1 MSDDVVIFL
10 SYAHD
15 DDLILRA
22 APDPD
27 ELGFVSFLD
36 QQLCL
41 KLRDLGAR
49 QANVWR
55 DRHRISQGDQ
65 FADIIDDGLRRA
77 ELFVVVMSPNW
88 LQRPYCRKEFETFLS
103 LRKAAGVTNPAT
115 RMLVVGKGHVDRSA
129 RPPELQGQ
137 EGFLFYSR
145 DDQNDVSAV
154 TPFFNRGQCNKRFYA
169 ELDDLATGLQQR
181 VTQILSGAPAPETT
195 QQTASIVAPN
205 GRTVFLAKPASDM
218 KAAYVRLVTELQGKG
233 FTVAP
238 DPLADMPSDRSAEAF
253 ITDAL
258 ARAEVFVHLVGDSG
272 GFAPEG
278 LDNVVKLQ
286 LALARGRAAQAEGPP
301 GQKLDRRI
309 VWAPKILDEGGAAPA
324 GPAVERDPLKA
335 LERFDQQIA
344 TDKID
349 GDILSK
355 FVEYLFQYLT
365 ETAPKPR
372 LTAAA
377 GNKLDLYLSY
387 HMTDEDFVGAIAQA
401 LRESSVRP
409 RIPVA
414 DSDADS
420 RRYNSDLLVKCD
432 AVTLCW
438 GAASEVWV
446 RSEADRLSD
455 WQALGRKGQ
464 FAFRGLIA
472 GPPPAAHKKA
482 STLSLIFQDGEFDRM
497 IDLVEKGPPTS
508 QLLADLCSAPSAKP

>member
-1 MSDDVVIFL
+1 MSDDVIIFM

-15 DDLILRA
+15 DDLILSPGA
-22 APDPD
+22 D

-36 QQLCL
+36 QQLRL

-55 DRHRISQGDQ
+55 DRRRISQGDQ
-65 FADIIDDGLRRA
+65 FADTIDDGLKQA
-77 ELFVVVMSPNW
+77 ELLVVVMSPNW
-88 LQRPYCRKEFETFLS
+88 MQRPYCRKEFETFLN
-103 LRKAAGVTNPAT
+103 LRRAAGVINPAA
-115 RMLVVGKGHVDRSA
+115 RMLVVGKGYVDRSA
-129 RPPELQGQ
+129 RPMELQGQ

-154 TPFFNRGQCNKRFYA
+154 TPFFNRGKCTDRYYS
-169 ELDDLATGLQQR
+169 ELDDLASGLQQR
-181 VTQILSGAPAPETT
+181 VTQIQAGAPSVQAAP
-195 QQTASIVAPN
+195 QTAPIVAPN

-238 DPLADMPSDRSAEAF
+238 DPSADMPSDASAQSFA
-253 ITDAL
+253 TDAL
-258 ARAEVFVHLVGDSG
+258 TKAEVFVHLVGDSG

-278 LDNVVKLQ
+278 LDNLVRLQ
-286 LALARGRAAQAEGPP
+286 LALARARAAPTEGPQ
-301 GQKLDRRI
+301 GQRLNRRI
-309 VWAPKILDEGGAAPA
+309 VWAPKILDEGGAVPS
-324 GPAVERDPLKA
+324 GPGVERDPLKA

-355 FVEYLFQYLT
+355 FVEYLFQYLA
-365 ETAPKPR
+365 ETAPKPV
-372 LTAAA
+372 AMAEA
-377 GNKLDLYLSY
+377 GDKLDVYLSY
-387 HMTDEDFVGAIAQA
+387 HSADEDFAGAIAQV
-401 LRESSVRP
+401 LRESAVKP

-420 RRYNSDLLVKCD
+420 RRYNSDLLAKCD

-438 GAASEVWV
+438 GNASEVWV

-472 GPPPAAHKKA
+472 GPPPASHKKK

-497 IDLVEKGPPTS
+497 IDLVDQGAPTA
-508 QLLADLCSAPSAKP
+508 QLLADLASAPNAKP

>member
-1 MSDDVVIFL
+1 MSDDVVIFM

-15 DDLILRA
+15 DDLILS
-22 APDPD
+22 PDPD
-27 ELGFVSFLD
+27 EPGFVSFLD
-36 QQLCL
+36 QQLRL

-55 DRHRISQGDQ
+55 DRRRIGQADQ
-65 FADIIDDGLRRA
+65 FADIIDEGLERA

-88 LQRPYCRKEFETFLS
+88 MQRPYCRKEFETFLS

-115 RMLVVGKGHVDRSA
+115 RMLVVGKGYVDRSA

-145 DDQNDVSAV
+145 DDENNVSAI
-154 TPFFNRGQCNKRFYA
+154 TPFFNRGKCSDRFYTK
-169 ELDDLATGLQQR
+169 LDDLAGGLQKR
-181 VTQILSGAPAPETT
+181 VAQILSGAPAPQALQPSTP
-195 QQTASIVAPN
+195 IVAPN

-233 FTVAP
+233 FNVAP
-238 DPLADMPSDRSAEAF
+238 DPSADMPSDKSAEAF
-253 ITDAL
+253 LTDAL
-258 ARAEVFVHLVGDSG
+258 SGAEVFVHLVGDSE

-278 LDNVVKLQ
+278 LDKIVKLQ
-286 LALARGRAAQAEGPP
+286 LARARAGAAQAEGPS
-301 GQKLDRRI
+301 GQRLNRRI
-309 VWAPKILDEGGAAPA
+309 VWAPKILDQGGVSPAGAAA
-324 GPAVERDPLKA
+324 ERDPLKA

-355 FVEYLFQYLT
+355 FIEYLFQYLT
-365 ETAPKPR
+365 ETAPKPVV
-372 LTAAA
+372 TAAA

-387 HMTDEDFVGAIAQA
+387 HSADEDYAGAVAQA
-401 LRESSVRP
+401 LLESSVKP

-414 DSDADS
+414 DSDADA
-420 RRYNSDLLVKCD
+420 RRYNSDLLAKCD

-438 GAASEVWV
+438 GNASEVWV

-455 WQALGRKGQ
+455 WQTLGRKGQ

-472 GPPPAAHKKA
+472 GPPPASHKKKN
-482 STLSLIFQDGEFDRM
+482 TLSLIFQDGEFDKV
-497 IDLVEKGPPTS
+497 IDLVEKGPPTA
-508 QLLADLCSAPSAKP
+508 QLLADLTSAPSSKP

>member
-1 MSDDVVIFL
+1 MSDDVVIFM

-15 DDLILRA
+15 DDLTLS
-22 APDPD
+22 PDPD
-27 ELGFVSFLD
+27 EPGFVSFLD
-36 QQLCL
+36 QQLRL

-55 DRHRISQGDQ
+55 DRNRIDQGDQ
-65 FADIIDDGLRRA
+65 FADIIDEGLKRA
-77 ELFVVVMSPNW
+77 ELLVVVMSPNW
-88 LQRPYCRKEFETFLS
+88 MQRPYCRKEFETFLS
-103 LRKAAGVTNPAT
+103 LRKAAGVTNPAA
-115 RMLVVGKGHVDRSA
+115 RMLVVGKGYVDRSG

-145 DDQNDVSAV
+145 DDENDVSAV
-154 TPFFNRGQCNKRFYA
+154 TPFFSRGKCNDRFYA
-169 ELDDLATGLQQR
+169 ELDDLAGGLQKR
-181 VTQILSGAPAPETT
+181 VTQILSGAPTPPQTI
-195 QQTASIVAPN
+195 QQTAPIVTPN

-233 FTVAP
+233 FNVAP
-238 DPLADMPSDRSAEAF
+238 DPSADTPSDKSAEPF
-253 ITDAL
+253 LTDAL
-258 ARAEVFVHLVGDSG
+258 SSAEVFVHLVGDSG

-278 LDNVVKLQ
+278 LDSIVKMQ
-286 LALARGRAAQAEGPP
+286 LGLARAKAAQAEGPP
-301 GQKLDRRI
+301 GQKLNRRI
-309 VWAPKILDEGGAAPA
+309 VWAPKILDGGGAAPT

-355 FVEYLFQYLT
+355 FIEFLFQYLT
-365 ETAPKPR
+365 ETAPKPVVM
-372 LTAAA
+372 AAA
-377 GNKLDLYLSY
+377 GNKLDLYLAY
-387 HMTDEDFVGAIAQA
+387 HAADDEYAGAIAQA
-401 LRESSVRP
+401 LLESSVKP

-414 DSDADS
+414 DSDADA
-420 RRYNSDLLVKCD
+420 RRYNSDLLAKCD

-438 GAASEVWV
+438 GNASEVWV

-472 GPPPAAHKKA
+472 GPPPASHKKKG
-482 STLSLIFQDGEFDRM
+482 TLSLIFQDGEFDKV
-497 IDLVEKGPPTS
+497 IDLVETGPPTA
-508 QLLADLCSAPSAKP
+508 QLLADLTSAPSAKP

>member
-1 MSDDVVIFL
+1 MSGDVVIFM

-15 DDLILRA
+15 DDLILS
-22 APDPD
+22 PDPD
-27 ELGFVSFLD
+27 ELGFVTFLD
-36 QQLCL
+36 QQLRL

-49 QANVWR
+49 HANVWR
-55 DRHRISQGDQ
+55 DRRRIGQGDQ
-65 FADIIDDGLRRA
+65 FADIIDDGLKRA
-77 ELFVVVMSPNW
+77 ELLVVVMSPNW
-88 LQRPYCRKEFETFLS
+88 MERPYCRKEFETFLS

-115 RMLVVGKGHVDRSA
+115 RMLVVGKGYVDRAA

-145 DDQNDVSAV
+145 DDENDVSAV
-154 TPFFNRGQCNKRFYA
+154 TPFFSRGQCNKRFYA

-181 VTQILSGAPAPETT
+181 VTQILSGAPASEPPP
-195 QQTASIVAPN
+195 QTPPIVAPN
-205 GRTVFLAKPASDM
+205 GRTIFLAKPASDM
-218 KAAYVRLVTELQGKG
+218 KAAYIRLVTELEGKG

-238 DPLADMPSDRSAEAF
+238 DPSADMPRDNTAEAF
-253 ITDAL
+253 VTDAL
-258 ARAEVFVHLVGDSG
+258 TKAEVFVHLVGDSD

-278 LDNVVKLQ
+278 LDNIVKLQ
-286 LALARGRAAQAEGPP
+286 LGLARAKAPQAEGAP
-301 GQKLDRRI
+301 GQKLSRRI
-309 VWAPKILDEGGAAPA
+309 VWAPKILDQGGAAPP

-355 FVEYLFQYLT
+355 FIEYLFQYLT
-365 ETAPKPR
+365 ETAPKPV
-372 LTAAA
+372 LTSAA

-387 HMTDEDFVGAIAQA
+387 HSADEDYAGAIAQA
-401 LRESSVRP
+401 LLESSVKP

-420 RRYNSDLLVKCD
+420 RRYNSDLLARCD

-472 GPPPAAHKKA
+472 GPPPAAHKKK

-497 IDLVEKGPPTS
+497 IDLVEQGAPTA
-508 QLLADLCSAPSAKP
+508 QLLIDLTSAPSAKP

>member
-1 MSDDVVIFL
+1 MSEDIVIFM

-15 DDLILRA
+15 DDLILSA
-22 APDPD
+22 DQD

-36 QQLCL
+36 QQLRL

-55 DRHRISQGDQ
+55 DRRRISQGDQ
-65 FADIIDDGLRRA
+65 FADIIDDGLSHA
-77 ELFVVVMSPNW
+77 ELLVVVMSPNW
-88 LQRPYCRKEFETFLS
+88 MQRPYCRKEFEAFLR
-103 LRKAAGVTNPAT
+103 LRRAAGVANPLA
-115 RMLVVGKGHVDRSA
+115 RMLVVGKGYVDRSA

-137 EGFLFYSR
+137 EGYLFYSR

-154 TPFFNRGQCNKRFYA
+154 TPFFNRGKCSNRFYT
-169 ELDDLATGLQQR
+169 ELDDLAGGLQQR
-181 VTQILSGAPAPETT
+181 VSQILSGAPGPDAT
-195 QQTASIVAPN
+195 QQTKPIVAPN

-238 DPLADMPSDRSAEAF
+238 DPSAEMPSDSSASAF
-253 ITDAL
+253 VADAL
-258 ARAEVFVHLVGDSG
+258 ASAEIFVHLVGDSG

-278 LDNVVKLQ
+278 LDNIVKLQ
-286 LALARGRAAQAEGPP
+286 LAQARAKAAQTEGPP
-301 GQKLDRRI
+301 GQKLNCRI
-309 VWAPKILDEGGAAPA
+309 VWAPKILDEGGTALA
-324 GPAVERDPLKA
+324 GPAVERDPLTA
-335 LERFDQQIA
+335 LQRFDEQIA

-355 FVEYLFQYLT
+355 FVEYLCQYLT
-365 ETAPKPR
+365 ETAPRPR
-372 LTAAA
+372 ATAAA

-387 HMTDEDFVGAIAQA
+387 HAADEDFAGAIAQA
-401 LRESSVRP
+401 LRESSVKP

-414 DSDADS
+414 DSDSES
-420 RRYNSDLLVKCD
+420 RRYNSDMLAKCD

-438 GAASEVWV
+438 GNASEVWV

-472 GPPPAAHKKA
+472 GPPPASHKKK
-482 STLSLIFQDGEFDRM
+482 STLSLIFQDGEFDTV
-497 IDLVEKGPPTS
+497 IDLVEKGPPTV
-508 QLLADLCSAPSAKP
+508 QLLADLTSAPSANP

>member
-1 MSDDVVIFL
+1 MSDDVVIFM

-15 DDLILRA
+15 DDLILS
-22 APDPD
+22 PDPD
-27 ELGFVSFLD
+27 EPGFVSFLD
-36 QQLCL
+36 QQLRL

-55 DRHRISQGDQ
+55 DRRRISQGDQ
-65 FADIIDDGLRRA
+65 FADIIDDGLKRA
-77 ELFVVVMSPNW
+77 ELLVVVMSPNW
-88 LQRPYCRKEFETFLS
+88 MQRPYCRKEFETFLS
-103 LRKAAGVTNPAT
+103 LRKAAGVANPAT
-115 RMLVVGKGHVDRSA
+115 RMLVVGKGYVDRSA

-145 DDQNDVSAV
+145 DDENDVSAI
-154 TPFFNRGQCNKRFYA
+154 TPFFNRGKCNDRFYA
-169 ELDDLATGLQQR
+169 ELDDLAGGLQKR
-181 VTQILSGAPAPETT
+181 VTQILSGAPTPPQTT
-195 QQTASIVAPN
+195 QQTAPIVTPN

-233 FTVAP
+233 FNVAP
-238 DPLADMPSDRSAEAF
+238 DPSADMPSDKSAEAF
-253 ITDAL
+253 LTDAL
-258 ARAEVFVHLVGDSG
+258 SKAEVFVHLVGDSG

-278 LDNVVKLQ
+278 LGNIVKLQ
-286 LALARGRAAQAEGPP
+286 LALARAKAAQAEGPP
-301 GQKLDRRI
+301 GQKLTRRI
-309 VWAPKILDEGGAAPA
+309 VWAPKILDGGGAAPA

-355 FVEYLFQYLT
+355 FIEFLFQYLT
-365 ETAPKPR
+365 ETAPKPVV
-372 LTAAA
+372 TAAA
-377 GNKLDLYLSY
+377 GNKLDLYLAY
-387 HMTDEDFVGAIAQA
+387 HSADEDYAGAVAQA
-401 LRESSVRP
+401 LLESSVKP

-414 DSDADS
+414 DSDADA
-420 RRYNSDLLVKCD
+420 RRYNSDLLAKCD

-438 GAASEVWV
+438 GNASEVWV

-472 GPPPAAHKKA
+472 GPPPASHKKKN
-482 STLSLIFQDGEFDRM
+482 TLSLIFQDGEFDKV
-497 IDLVEKGPPTS
+497 IDLVEKGPPTA
-508 QLLADLCSAPSAKP
+508 QLLADLTSAPSPKP

>member
-1 MSDDVVIFL
+1 MANDDVVIFM

-15 DDLILRA
+15 DDLILSQ
-22 APDPD
+22 DPD
-27 ELGFVSFLD
+27 ELGFVGFLD
-36 QQLCL
+36 QQLRL

-55 DRHRISQGDQ
+55 DRRRISQGDQ
-65 FADIIDDGLRRA
+65 FADIIDDGLKRA

-88 LQRPYCRKEFETFLS
+88 MQRPYCLKEFESFLS
-103 LRKAAGVTNPAT
+103 LRKAAGVTNPST
-115 RMLVVGKGHVDRSA
+115 RMLVVGKGYVDRSA

-154 TPFFNRGQCNKRFYA
+154 TSFFNRGKCNSRFYA
-169 ELDDLATGLQQR
+169 ELDDLASGLQER
-181 VTQILSGAPAPETT
+181 VTRILSGAPTPQATHETAP
-195 QQTASIVAPN
+195 IVAPN
-205 GRTVFLAKPASDM
+205 GRTVFLAKPASEM
-218 KAAYVRLVTELQGKG
+218 KGAYVRLVTELQGKG
-233 FTVAP
+233 FAVAP
-238 DPLADMPSDRSAEAF
+238 DPSADMPSDGGAEAF
-253 ITDAL
+253 VADAL
-258 ARAEVFVHLVGDSG
+258 TRAEAFVHLVGDSG

-286 LALARGRAAQAEGPP
+286 LALARAKAAQAEGPP
-301 GQKLDRRI
+301 GEKLNRRI
-309 VWAPKILDEGGAAPA
+309 VWAPKILDEGGAAPV

-355 FVEYLFQYLT
+355 FIEFLFQYLA
-365 ETAPKPR
+365 ETAPKPVV
-372 LTAAA
+372 TAAA

-387 HMTDEDFVGAIAQA
+387 HSADEDYAGAVAQA
-401 LRESSVRP
+401 LLESSVKP

-420 RRYNSDLLVKCD
+420 RRFNSDLLAKCD

-438 GAASEVWV
+438 GNASEVWV

-472 GPPPAAHKKA
+472 GPPPASHKKKNA
-482 STLSLIFQDGEFDRM
+482 LSLIFQDGEFDKV
-497 IDLVEKGPPTS
+497 IDLVERGPPTA
-508 QLLADLCSAPSAKP
+508 QLLGDLTSAPSSKP

>member
-1 MSDDVVIFL
+1 MSDDVVIFM

-15 DDLILRA
+15 DDLILS
-22 APDPD
+22 PDPD
-27 ELGFVSFLD
+27 EPGFVSFLD
-36 QQLCL
+36 QQLRL

-49 QANVWR
+49 QAKLWR
-55 DRHRISQGDQ
+55 DRNRIDQANQ
-65 FADIIDDGLRRA
+65 FADIIDDGLKRA

-88 LQRPYCRKEFETFLS
+88 MQRPYCRKEFETFLS
-103 LRKAAGVTNPAT
+103 LRKAAGIANPAT
-115 RMLVVGKGHVDRSA
+115 RILVVGKGYVDRSA

-145 DDQNDVSAV
+145 DDENDVSAI
-154 TPFFNRGQCNKRFYA
+154 TPFFNRGKCNDRFYA
-169 ELDDLATGLQQR
+169 ELDDLAGGLQKR
-181 VTQILSGAPAPETT
+181 VTQILSGAPPPQAT
-195 QQTASIVAPN
+195 QPSTPIVAPS

-238 DPLADMPSDRSAEAF
+238 DPSADVPSDASAG
-253 ITDAL
+253 AL
-258 ARAEVFVHLVGDSG
+258 LTNALSRAEVFVHLVGDSE

-278 LDNVVKLQ
+278 LDKIVKLQ
-286 LALARGRAAQAEGPP
+286 LELARAKSAQAEGPP
-301 GQKLDRRI
+301 GQRLNRRI
-309 VWAPKILDEGGAAPA
+309 VWAPKILDQGGMAPA
-324 GPAVERDPLKA
+324 GPGVERDPLKA

-355 FVEYLFQYLT
+355 FIEYLFQYLT
-365 ETAPKPR
+365 ETAPKPVV
-372 LTAAA
+372 TAAA

-387 HMTDEDFVGAIAQA
+387 HSADEDYAGAVAQA
-401 LRESSVRP
+401 LLESSVKP

-414 DSDADS
+414 DSDADA
-420 RRYNSDLLVKCD
+420 RRYNSDLLAKCD

-438 GAASEVWV
+438 GNASEVWV

-455 WQALGRKGQ
+455 WQALGRKAQ

-472 GPPPAAHKKA
+472 GPPPASHKKK
-482 STLSLIFQDGEFDRM
+482 STLPLIFQDGEFDKV
-497 IDLVEKGPPTS
+497 IDLVEKGPPTA
-508 QLLADLCSAPSAKP
+508 QLLVDLTSAPSSKP

>member
-1 MSDDVVIFL
+1 MSDDVVIFM

-15 DDLILRA
+15 DDLILS
-22 APDPD
+22 PDPD
-27 ELGFVSFLD
+27 EPGFVSFLD
-36 QQLCL
+36 QQLRL

-55 DRHRISQGDQ
+55 DRRRIGQGDQ
-65 FADIIDDGLRRA
+65 FADIIDDGLERA

-88 LQRPYCRKEFETFLS
+88 MQRPYCRKEFETFLS
-103 LRKAAGVTNPAT
+103 LRKAAGVTNPAG
-115 RMLVVGKGHVDRSA
+115 RMLVVGKGYVDRSA

-145 DDQNDVSAV
+145 DDENDVSAI
-154 TPFFNRGQCNKRFYA
+154 TPFFNRGKCNDRFYA
-169 ELDDLATGLQQR
+169 ELDDLAGGLQKR
-181 VTQILSGAPAPETT
+181 VTQIISGAPSPPAT
-195 QQTASIVAPN
+195 QQTAPIVMPT

-233 FTVAP
+233 FNVAP
-238 DPLADMPSDRSAEAF
+238 DPSAEVPSDRGAGAF
-253 ITDAL
+253 TTDAL
-258 ARAEVFVHLVGDSG
+258 SRAEVFVHLVGDGG

-278 LDNVVKLQ
+278 LDNIVKLQ
-286 LALARGRAAQAEGPP
+286 LGLARAKAPQAEGPP
-301 GQKLDRRI
+301 GQRLNRRI
-309 VWAPKILDEGGAAPA
+309 VWAPKILDQGGAAPA
-324 GPAVERDPLKA
+324 GPTVERDPLKA

-355 FVEYLFQYLT
+355 FIEYLFQYLT
-365 ETAPKPR
+365 ETAPKPVV
-372 LTAAA
+372 TGAA

-387 HMTDEDFVGAIAQA
+387 HSADEDYAGAVAQA
-401 LRESSVRP
+401 LLESSVKP

-414 DSDADS
+414 DSDADA
-420 RRYNSDLLVKCD
+420 RRYNSDLLAKCD

-438 GAASEVWV
+438 GNASEVWV

-455 WQALGRKGQ
+455 WQTLGRKEQ

-472 GPPPAAHKKA
+472 GPPPASHKKKN
-482 STLSLIFQDGEFDRM
+482 TLSLIFQDGEFDKV
-497 IDLVEKGPPTS
+497 IDLVEKGPPTA
-508 QLLADLCSAPSAKP
+508 QLLADLTSAPSSKP

>member
-1 MSDDVVIFL
+1 MSDDVVIFM

-15 DDLILRA
+15 DDLILS
-22 APDPD
+22 PDPD
-27 ELGFVSFLD
+27 EPGFVSFLD
-36 QQLCL
+36 QQLRL

-49 QANVWR
+49 QANLWR
-55 DRHRISQGDQ
+55 DRNRIDQANQ
-65 FADIIDDGLRRA
+65 FADIIDDGLKRA

-88 LQRPYCRKEFETFLS
+88 MQRPYCRKEFETFLS
-103 LRKAAGVTNPAT
+103 LRKAAGIANPAT
-115 RMLVVGKGHVDRSA
+115 RILVVGKGYVDRSA

-145 DDQNDVSAV
+145 DDENDVSAI
-154 TPFFNRGQCNKRFYA
+154 TPFFNRGKCNDRFYA
-169 ELDDLATGLQQR
+169 ELDELAGGLQKR
-181 VTQILSGAPAPETT
+181 VTQILSGAPAPRAT
-195 QQTASIVAPN
+195 QPSAPIVTPS

-238 DPLADMPSDRSAEAF
+238 DPSADMPSDASAEALL
-253 ITDAL
+253 TNAL
-258 ARAEVFVHLVGDSG
+258 SRSEVSVHLVGDSG

-278 LDNVVKLQ
+278 LNNIVKLQ
-286 LALARGRAAQAEGPP
+286 LELARAKSAQAEGPP
-301 GQKLDRRI
+301 GQKLNRRI
-309 VWAPKILDEGGAAPA
+309 VWAPKILDQGGAAPA
-324 GPAVERDPLKA
+324 GPGVERDPLKA

-355 FVEYLFQYLT
+355 FIEYLFQYLT
-365 ETAPKPR
+365 ETAPKPVV
-372 LTAAA
+372 TAAA

-387 HMTDEDFVGAIAQA
+387 HSADEDYAGAVAQA
-401 LRESSVRP
+401 LLESSVKP

-414 DSDADS
+414 DSDADA
-420 RRYNSDLLVKCD
+420 RRYNSDLLAKCD

-438 GAASEVWV
+438 GNASEVWV

-455 WQALGRKGQ
+455 WQALGRKAQ

-472 GPPPAAHKKA
+472 GPPPASHKKKSA
-482 STLSLIFQDGEFDRM
+482 LPLIFQDGEFDKV
-497 IDLVEKGPPTS
+497 IDLVEKGPPTA
-508 QLLADLCSAPSAKP
+508 QLLVDLTSAPSSKP